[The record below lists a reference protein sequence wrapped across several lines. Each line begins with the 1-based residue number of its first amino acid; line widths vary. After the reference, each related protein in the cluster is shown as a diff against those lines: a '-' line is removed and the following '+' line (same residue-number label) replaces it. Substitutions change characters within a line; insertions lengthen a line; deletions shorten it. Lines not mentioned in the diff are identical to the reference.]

1 MEKLITRNYI
11 LLCVS
16 NFLQFIIHFLLITAL
31 PIFAI
36 GELDGADSEVGLII
50 GLYMVGAVFVRPF
63 VGRWMDAY
71 NQKTILS
78 LMAGSFLLPMIC
90 YAFVENITL
99 FFVLRL
105 VHGIAFGAL
114 TTATLTAVSTALPV
128 KRTGEGIGYFSMC
141 MTLGIVIGPLL
152 ALTIIESFGFFA
164 LFALCDMLA
173 LAVLLLAIAMHSC
186 YGKKAGK
193 IEPLR
198 LHTLFEKRAVPIGII
213 AMCPTF
219 AFSGIATF
227 ITLFAQ
233 GLGLLPYA
241 AYYFLV
247 SAFVIL
253 LSRPFVGRAFDRVNA
268 DILIYPSVV
277 IMAVGLAVLA
287 MADSGADI
295 LLSGVLIGLGN
306 GTLYSCLQSLV
317 IRNAPQG
324 RTGAASS
331 TFFIIFDI
339 GSAVGS
345 FLLGIVA
352 QEAGYVVMY
361 FVTSAVAALTGVC
374 YFLWRRNH
382 KNA

>member
-1 MEKLITRNYI
+1 MDKLVTRNYI
-11 LLCVS
+11 LLCIS

-31 PIFAI
+31 PIFV
-36 GELDGADSEVGLII
+36 GKELGGADSQVGLII

-63 VGRWMDAY
+63 VGRWMDTY
-71 NQKTILS
+71 NQKTILAI
-78 LMAGSFLLPMIC
+78 MALSFLLPMMC
-90 YAFVENITL
+90 YAFVENIML
-99 FFVLRL
+99 FFFLRL
-105 VHGIAFGAL
+105 VHGVAFGAL
-114 TTATLTAVSTALPV
+114 TTATLTAVSTALPP

-141 MTLGIVIGPLL
+141 MTLGIVIGPLM
-152 ALTIIESFGFFA
+152 ALTIIETWGFGT
-164 LFALCDMLA
+164 LFALCDLLA
-173 LAVLLLAIAMHSC
+173 LSVLLLAIAMRAC

-193 IEPLR
+193 IPPLR
-198 LHTLFEKRAVPIGII
+198 IRTLFEKRAVPLGII

-277 IMAVGLAVLA
+277 IMTIGLIVLA
-287 MADSGADI
+287 LADSGTDI

-317 IRNAPQG
+317 IRNAPHG

-339 GSAVGS
+339 GSAIGS

-352 QEAGYVVMY
+352 QEAGYVIMY

-374 YFLWRRNH
+374 YYLWRRNH
-382 KNA
+382 KTA